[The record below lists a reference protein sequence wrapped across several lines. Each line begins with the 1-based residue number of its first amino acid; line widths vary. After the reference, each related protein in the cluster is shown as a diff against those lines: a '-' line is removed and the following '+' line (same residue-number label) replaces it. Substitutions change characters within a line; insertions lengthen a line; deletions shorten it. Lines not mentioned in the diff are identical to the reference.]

1 MLLKNKN
8 QTSIM
13 DIGLFPLV
21 GQYMNKVIKAISD
34 GLLLSVIFL
43 FGPRGS
49 NNALDELDKWYIRV
63 TVGSAIGTASLAIIA
78 FIGNFNLVA
87 DLAYANG
94 IPYPMAYLIPL
105 ALDGFV
111 MISILI
117 VLGAALVGE
126 KARMIKFLV
135 FLASLTGV
143 YFNVSNVIATGELA
157 LMSLLLHSVLGAML
171 YLAVE
176 VTAHQITSFIRRKSA
191 LRTNEKL
198 QGDIEEMETRKI
210 NIESEVDL
218 EYNRLLNEAKR
229 KEQSELQPILDQVE
243 AAKDELSRV
252 MAQVEKESS
261 RDDNYTQDDVK
272 TAYLMGQDNNA
283 TGKAIAKLI
292 GKSPAHGNSLKRKI
306 KPLLNGH

>member
-1 MLLKNKN
+1 MTLLKGNK
-8 QTSIM
+8 QESIM
-13 DIGLFPLV
+13 DIGLFPLF
-21 GQYMNKVIKAISD
+21 GEYLNKAIKTISD
-34 GLLLSVIFL
+34 GLQLSVIFL
-43 FGPRGS
+43 LGPRGS
-49 NNALDELDKWYIRV
+49 NSAMDELDKWYIRV
-63 TVGSAIGTASLAIIA
+63 TVASGIGTFLLAGVA
-78 FIGNFNLVA
+78 FWGNFKLVA

-111 MISILI
+111 IISIFI

-126 KARMIKFLV
+126 KASMIKFLV
-135 FLASLTGV
+135 FLSSLTGI
-143 YFNVSNVIATGELA
+143 YFNIANVIATGELA

-198 QGDIEEMETRKI
+198 QDDIAEMETRKI
-210 NIESEVDL
+210 NLENEVDQ
-218 EYNRLLNEAKR
+218 EYNRLLDEAK
-229 KEQSELQPILDQVE
+229 QNMQPILDQIE

-252 MAQVEKESS
+252 VAQVEKESKREDS
-261 RDDNYTQDDVK
+261 YTPDDIK
-272 TAYLMGQDNNA
+272 TAYLLGQDKNT
-283 TGKAIAKLI
+283 TGKTVAKII
-292 GKSPAHGNSLKRKI
+292 GKSEAHSNSLKRKI